1 MTLHS
6 HYQEHFKIIDISL
19 PSLLNLYIISKLW
32 DLHNKV
38 LLLYLR
44 YFIVIACISVF
55 WSDSSVPHVSHVFHF
70 LMMQTQNLKDVSTA
84 WQVWTKMSFF
94 YFPFH
99 SYWTCIGSCHRL
111 LNVSHGCF
119 FGGGVG
125 YRTGDISWLIDKG
138 SQWVHVWRSRGQI
151 QSPPRYGHSWCWDSE
166 QLSRPGH
173 TLTHTRWREDCWRHT
188 SLRMAV
194 KLGFVPERH
203 FNVTIL
209 SCFTT
214 MQYWIQPLSCWKMY
228 LPVHFVYK
236 KPWMGIGFFF
246 VQIAL
251 YIGTYNPECTVTK

>member
-1 MTLHS
+1 MNKNELFLFS
-6 HYQEHFKIIDISL
+6 ISL
-19 PSLLNLYIISKLW
+19 ILNMYRELSAIDFLNMC
-32 DLHNKV
+32 LM
-38 LLLYLR
+38 
-44 YFIVIACISVF
+44 AVF
-55 WSDSSVPHVSHVFHF
+55 
-70 LMMQTQNLKDVSTA
+70 L
-84 WQVWTKMSFF
+84 
-94 YFPFH
+94 
-99 SYWTCIGSCHRL
+99 
-111 LNVSHGCF
+111 
-119 FGGGVG
+119 GGGVG

-138 SQWVHVWRSRGQI
+138 SQWVHVWRSWGQI

-214 MQYWIQPLSCWKMY
+214 MQYWIQPLCCWKMY

-236 KPWMGIGFFF
+236 KPQMGIGFFF
-246 VQIAL
+246 
-251 YIGTYNPECTVTK
+251 CTNSIVYRYV